1 MSQLYEKPLPVG
13 KTGNYTLTVDSG
25 WLGGDSITSVSASV
39 PSGGATVTLPT
50 SSGNV
55 LQAFFEGVTVGRH
68 EVEWEWAT
76 ATRSDC
82 YTVILDVVEC

>member
-1 MSQLYEKPLPVG
+1 MSQLYDKPLPVG

-25 WLGGDSITSVSASV
+25 WLNGETISSVNVTADSGVTI
-39 PSGGATVTLPT
+39 TLPT
-50 SSGNV
+50 PNGNV

-68 EVEWEWAT
+68 AVEWEWST

-82 YTVILDVVEC
+82 YTVYLSVVEC

>member
-13 KTGNYTLTVDSG
+13 KVGNYTLTLDSG
-25 WLGGDSITSVSASV
+25 WMSQEAITSVNV
-39 PSGGATVTLPT
+39 TCGGATVTLPT

-55 LQAFFEGVTVGRH
+55 LQAYFEGVTTGRH
-68 EVEWEWAT
+68 EVHWSWST

-82 YTVILDVVEC
+82 YTAVLTVSEC